1 MHLILRK
8 TENCREFLESR
19 DKIEKFFEYLNI
31 WLYFYKFIEMWN
43 DYLFILGINR
53 GFNKKFESTITI
65 ICFMFKYF
73 INLGG

>member
-1 MHLILRK
+1 
-8 TENCREFLESR
+8 
-19 DKIEKFFEYLNI
+19 
-31 WLYFYKFIEMWN
+31 MWN

-53 GFNKKFESTITI
+53 GFNKKFESTVTI